1 MCRTSL
7 GGDGD
12 SEGVAEVVLAGGALH
27 GWLRAWPF
35 MAEAALPIQSFKTF
49 YITSYFCGSGYV
61 VGHKVVR
68 SCANYLM
75 KGMTPLK
82 DNKQPGAL

>member
-1 MCRTSL
+1 MCHTSP

-27 GWLRAWPF
+27 GWLVAWPF

-49 YITSYFCGSGYV
+49 YITSYFLWLGICGRAQGSE
-61 VGHKVVR
+61 R
-68 SCANYLM
+68 A
-75 KGMTPLK
+75 
-82 DNKQPGAL
+82 A

>member
-1 MCRTSL
+1 MGRTSL

-35 MAEAALPIQSFKTF
+35 MAEAALTIQSFKTF

-61 VGHKVVR
+61 VGHKAVKELCKLFNEGND
-68 SCANYLM
+68 SS
-75 KGMTPLK
+75 
-82 DNKQPGAL
+82 